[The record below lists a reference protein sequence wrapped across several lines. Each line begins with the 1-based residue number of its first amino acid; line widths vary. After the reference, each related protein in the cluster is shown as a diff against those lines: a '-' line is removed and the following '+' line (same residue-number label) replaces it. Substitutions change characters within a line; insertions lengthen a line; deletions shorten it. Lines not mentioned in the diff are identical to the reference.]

1 MANKKDCSVV
11 GLREKFR
18 ISSHHISLDS
28 WMAKRT
34 VYLGKYLKKKC
45 FSSTDILQQN
55 LAKKKTHKLT

>member
-34 VYLGKYLKKKC
+34 VYLGKYLKKNVSAALTSCSK
-45 FSSTDILQQN
+45 IWQR
-55 LAKKKTHKLT
+55 KKHKLR

>member
-34 VYLGKYLKKKC
+34 VYLGKYLKKM
-45 FSSTDILQQN
+45 FQQ
-55 LAKKKTHKLT
+55 H